1 MITCEKEDA
10 DNYCEFT
17 TEETDKVLCS
27 TRSDAI
33 FSSTNNSRI
42 FLAFSLIIIAMIL
55 CILVG
60 VFVVSFLNTYAAV
73 KVETEVCF
81 LLALLFIVHCLG
93 DDLQYRPGPQPR
105 PFFSCNSSV
114 IDLHQGDLDPII
126 DHFACGEVLFV
137 MYYAPWSF
145 DCLQFRPYFEILASY
160 FSSQITFYGVNCWE
174 PAGQCRRL
182 RQPREFPI
190 FELYFHKPRQ
200 SIEYSGLLSLDY
212 MFKYRFLEHALDPF
226 VRLATQEELS
236 EFLSRLTN
244 RVIGYYAFDDYRS
257 PPQYEKFYLICLRS
271 LEIDPIRKLA
281 EFAVVTD
288 KSLAAR
294 VNLTANAQLCYFT
307 SISNTCQR
315 YPDNEH
321 FSVEAVLKWIAGQF
335 KVVNFWFIPNQK
347 KSSALR
353 SVLKR
358 PSFLLLTPWQLLV
371 EHSTIV
377 SLFSP
382 LAAMYF
388 DCKKDKSIE
397 ERFEKVASSLGLEP
411 EAVANYRAKCIG
423 EDADRKKVYQDA
435 FWKHS
440 SSLKADGEFLN
451 TGRSGEEIASCDR
464 RNLFK
469 PAKQFCKKP
478 QYIYNGGGCSVG
490 EDVEKAGEFTG
501 SNFPNFPHSN
511 AECLRNIF
519 RAVELD
525 PFVDDALCRRW
536 SLSFALKYTYAL
548 PLEKAA
554 LLQMWS
560 ENSTFSSYRG
570 LACKTKRILNFLTID
585 SDYFD
590 WYADKLGLPENVRSP
605 KIPKAMIIDAAK
617 NAFYVLKENVTAK
630 SIVQFVQN
638 FTNGQLSRFYKSEK
652 QESETKSKQS
662 SGKNRLNLVKVTT
675 DSFSQLVLA
684 SDKNVVLF
692 YYTRWCVFCHTVM
705 HIISTAAYIM
715 RFSKKVEFAQI
726 DAGRNDLP
734 VDHAVSHYPSV
745 VLYPCLAKN
754 NRTIYPSKVP
764 FTVTNLISFVMHHS
778 DRTTRLE
785 LGVKFCSAKCRHRN
799 FNLLHKQLG
808 CYRRRLMH
816 ISDIVVSKQMIWN
829 SDNRQSVFCMKS
841 YWEKLRHF
849 QLKRRELVKLRDSKN
864 DDPCASV
871 KQPPAIGTFSTDVEK
886 QHEI

>member
-17 TEETDKVLCS
+17 TEETDKVLYT
-27 TRSDAI
+27 TRNDAI
-33 FSSTNNSRI
+33 FSSTNNRI
-42 FLAFSLIIIAMIL
+42 FLAFSLIITAMGL
-55 CILVG
+55 CILVS
-60 VFVVSFLNTYAAV
+60 VLVVSLLNTYAAV
-73 KVETEVCF
+73 KVETE
-81 LLALLFIVHCLG
+81 
-93 DDLQYRPGPQPR
+93 YRPGPQPR

-174 PAGQCRRL
+174 PVGQCRRL

-212 MFKYRFLEHALDPF
+212 MFKFLEHAIDPF
-226 VRLATQEELS
+226 VRLATEEELN

-244 RVIGYYAFDDYRS
+244 RVIGYYAFDEHRN
-257 PPQYEKFYLICLRS
+257 PPEYEKFYLICLRS
-271 LEIDPIRKLA
+271 LEMDPIRKLA
-281 EFAVVTD
+281 EFAVITD

-294 VNLTANAQLCYFT
+294 VNLTTNAQLCFFT
-307 SISNTCQR
+307 SISNTCQI

-321 FSVEAVLKWIAGQF
+321 FSVETVLKWISGQL

-347 KSSALR
+347 KSNALR

-358 PSFLLLTPWQLLV
+358 PSFLLLTPWQLLI
-371 EHSTIV
+371 EQSTIA
-377 SLFSP
+377 SLFPP

-388 DCKKDKSIE
+388 DCKKDESIK
-397 ERFEKVASSLGLEP
+397 ERFEKVASSLGLESD
-411 EAVANYRAKCIG
+411 AVENYHAKCIG
-423 EDADRKKVYQDA
+423 EDASRKKVYQDA
-435 FWKHS
+435 YWKHS
-440 SSLKADGEFLN
+440 SLLKADSGFLN
-451 TGRSGEEIASCDR
+451 TGRSGEEITSCDR
-464 RNLFK
+464 QNSFK
-469 PAKQFCKKP
+469 PVMQFCKKP
-478 QYIYNGGGCSVG
+478 QYIYSGGGGGDCSVG
-490 EDVEKAGEFTG
+490 EDLEKAEFIKNSHDAG

-511 AECLRNIF
+511 AECLKNIF

-525 PFVDDALCRRW
+525 PFLDDSLCRRW
-536 SLSFALKYTYAL
+536 SLSFALKYTFAL
-548 PLEKAA
+548 PVEKA
-554 LLQMWS
+554 LVQMWS

-570 LACKTKRILNFLTID
+570 LACKTKSILNFLTID
-585 SDYFD
+585 SDYFN

-605 KIPKAMIIDAAK
+605 KIPKAMIIDATK

-638 FTNGQLSRFYKSEK
+638 FTNGQLNRFYKSEK
-652 QESETKSKQS
+652 ESETKSKQS
-662 SGKNRLNLVKVTT
+662 SEKNRLNLVKVTT
-675 DSFSQLVLA
+675 NSFSELVLA
-684 SDKNVVLF
+684 SNKNVVLF

-778 DRTTRLE
+778 DRMTRLE

-799 FNLLHKQLG
+799 LNLLHKQLSS
-808 CYRRRLMH
+808 YRRRLMH
-816 ISDIVVSKQMIWN
+816 ISDIVVSKQLIGN

-841 YWEKLRHF
+841 YWKKLSHF
-849 QLKRRELVKLRDSKN
+849 QLKRRELVKLRGLI
-864 DDPCASV
+864 CSV
-871 KQPPAIGTFSTDVEK
+871 FQQFVFMNR
-886 QHEI
+886 